1 MVEKEL
7 TPYLKETRYAH
18 LIKCFLDPNDMIRG
32 AEVPNSLR
40 DDELAYE
47 EGPNGDIQPAM
58 RGGSYRIYCMSSLF
72 PHQSSKVS
80 HSAVNALLVTLMTT
94 CIF

>member
-58 RGGSYRIYCMSSLF
+58 RGGELSDLLYELF
-72 PHQSSKVS
+72 IPTSEQQGISF
-80 HSAVNALLVTLMTT
+80 
-94 CIF
+94 CC